1 MTKVY
6 TCLVPQMEKDLFDKL
21 LLYVDDQV
29 KDRIQRYK
37 RKEDK
42 VRTLLAHALSKMM
55 LAKELYIAPSQLQY
69 RVNEYGKYELG
80 AHPLFFNLSHAQD
93 FVICAVSNKQVG
105 IDIEKRQPRD
115 FQLFTTVWSEKEKI
129 QYDLC
134 DNLSFYRLWTAKE
147 SYVKYLGVGL
157 SACLTEISVRKDGSI
172 MDYQRL
178 SAAHL
183 EYVNVHE
190 DYVCA
195 VCGEDRIESVEEISV
210 QQIVNFFRRG
220 EASENN

>member
-6 TCLVPQMEKDLFDKL
+6 TCLVPQIEKDLFDKL
-21 LLYVDDQV
+21 LFYVDDQV

-55 LAKELYIAPSQLQY
+55 LATVLHIAPSQLQY
-69 RVNEYGKYELG
+69 RVNEYGKYELE
-80 AHPLFFNLSHAQD
+80 AYPLFFNLSHARD
-93 FVICAVSNKQVG
+93 YVVCAVSNKQVG

-115 FQLFTTVWSEKEKI
+115 FQSFTTVWSEKEKL
-129 QYDLC
+129 QYNLD
-134 DNLSFYRLWTAKE
+134 DNLSFYELWTAKE

-157 SACLTEISVRKDGSI
+157 SACLTEISIRKDGSI

-195 VCGEDRIESVEEISV
+195 VCGEERIESVEEVSV
-210 QQIVNFFRRG
+210 QQIASYFRR
-220 EASENN
+220 EEDYEKD